1 MDGFFNSPKLAAVPD
16 ACLEPVPSRCPAK
29 LGRGMSDQSHDSG
42 GRRAHAADASS
53 MGEGDLLAE
62 ALAGEAWAFR
72 AILERHRARV
82 FANCYRILADSA
94 EAEDAVQ
101 ECFSRLWDTL
111 TGRSKAN
118 APDRDAGGWLMRT
131 SRNLCI
137 DRLRRRKRWVH
148 DETVMEMQADNSPN
162 AEADRQTSDV
172 GRAVRDA
179 LNALPDRQRAALALV
194 HFEGLPQQDA
204 ANQMDVSVDAL
215 ESLLARGRRALKAA
229 LAAQKEDLI

>member
-1 MDGFFNSPKLAAVPD
+1 MDGFFERPEVSTVPLARSEKVPGARPACGWRDMSERPNEKAQRPMRAED
-16 ACLEPVPSRCPAK
+16 AA
-29 LGRGMSDQSHDSG
+29 
-42 GRRAHAADASS
+42 S
-53 MGEGDLLAE
+53 MGEGDLLAQ
-62 ALAGEAWAFR
+62 ALAGETWAFR
-72 AILERHRARV
+72 AILDRHRGRV

-111 TGRSKAN
+111 TGRSNAS

-148 DETVMEMQADNSPN
+148 DETVMEMQADDSPS
-162 AEADRQTSDV
+162 AEAGRQTQDV
-172 GRAVRDA
+172 GRAVREAMDG
-179 LNALPDRQRAALALV
+179 LPDRQRVALAMV

-204 ANQMDVSVDAL
+204 ARQMDVSVDAL
-215 ESLLARGRRALKAA
+215 ESLLARGRRTLKAA
-229 LAAQKEDLI
+229 LAAKKEDLI